1 MVVRP
6 NLICNL
12 AFGLGVPPSPPFSV
26 DPFDPVD
33 SEATAP
39 AVPLILGL
47 DAVGTN

>member
-26 DPFDPVD
+26 DPFDPED
-33 SEATAP
+33 SEPTAP
-39 AVPLILGL
+39 GAPLILGL
-47 DAVGTN
+47 DAVETS